1 MKHVY
6 KLIAP
11 VELDLEEIIH
21 ACRNEYGEPVTADD
35 VFEYIE
41 SNLVRLTPIRGCRGV
56 YIASDGPSVDGF
68 ADKTYREIEKLL
80 ENS

>member
-1 MKHVY
+1 MINVF

-11 VELDLEEIIH
+11 VELDLEEIID

-41 SNLVRLTPIRGCRGV
+41 SNLVRLTPKKGCKGI
-56 YIASDGPSVDGF
+56 YIASDGPSVNGF
-68 ADKTYREIEKLL
+68 ADKTYSKIAEML